1 MATYSYNVSQL
12 GEYVQVNK
20 DIILKDIVFGGEYG
34 NTIPLMT
41 KQLGIK
47 TTEKIHPSTLNVVLQ
62 DIDGVNPCGFHSDG
76 ELKFTDRE
84 IVTKQKKAN
93 MEFCLEK
100 LLGKFAEY
108 KVRVGANED
117 ALPFEAEI
125 IDGLVKSINKQ
136 VEKGVW
142 TDLITNADAQ
152 LTVASTGTAYERV
165 MAVYMALPEEILE
178 DAVIFVS
185 PATFREYV
193 KDLVDKNFYHYNPAD
208 GDLEEIFIPGSGVK
222 VRKANGLAEQTD
234 DVIFGTSPK
243 NMIYGTDFMDNKEE
257 VKAWFSDDNDTYRI
271 KVRFNYGA
279 NVAFPDLVVGSKKSK
294 G

>member
-1 MATYSYNVSQL
+1 MAYNVTAL
-12 GEYVQVNK
+12 GTYVQENK

-47 TTEKIHPSTLNVVLQ
+47 TTEKIHPSTLEAVLQ
-62 DIDGVNPCGFHSDG
+62 DVSGECGFNPQGDLNIS
-76 ELKFTDRE
+76 ERSIT
-84 IVTKQKKAN
+84 TSQKKVN

-142 TDLITNADAQ
+142 TDLITNTTAQ
-152 LTVASTGTAYERV
+152 LTVPSTGTAYERV
-165 MAVYMALPEEILE
+165 MAVYMALPEAILE

-222 VRKANGLAEQTD
+222 VRKAKGLAEQTD

-257 VKAWFSDDNDTYRI
+257 IKAWFSDDNDTYRI

-279 NVAFPDLVVGSKKSK
+279 NVAFPDLVVGSKKTK

>member
-1 MATYSYNVSQL
+1 MAYNVSAL
-12 GEYVQVNK
+12 GTYVQENK

-47 TTEKIHPSTLNVVLQ
+47 TTEKIHPSTLEAVLQ
-62 DIDGVNPCGFHSDG
+62 DVSGECGFNPQGDLNIS
-76 ELKFTDRE
+76 ERSIT
-84 IVTKQKKAN
+84 TAQKKVN

-142 TDLITNADAQ
+142 TDLITNTDAQ
-152 LTVASTGTAYERV
+152 LTVPSTGTAYERI
-165 MAVYMALPEEILE
+165 MAVYMALPEAILE

-208 GDLEEIFIPGSGVK
+208 GDLEEIFIVGSGVK
-222 VRKANGLAEQTD
+222 VRKAMGLAEQTE

-257 VKAWFSDDNDTYRI
+257 IKAWFSDDNDTYRI

>member
-1 MATYSYNVSQL
+1 MAYNVESL
-12 GEYVQVNK
+12 GAYVQENK

-47 TTEKIHPSTLNVVLQ
+47 TTEKIHPSTLEAVLQ
-62 DIDGVNPCGFHSDG
+62 DVSGECGFTPQGD
-76 ELKFTDRE
+76 LKITERS
-84 IVTKQKKAN
+84 ITTSQKKVN

-142 TDLITNADAQ
+142 TDLITNTTAQ

-222 VRKANGLAEQTD
+222 VRKANGLAEQTE

-257 VKAWFSDDNDTYRI
+257 IKAWFSDDNDVYRI

-294 G
+294 A

>member
-1 MATYSYNVSQL
+1 MAYNVTAL
-12 GEYVQVNK
+12 GTYVQENK

-47 TTEKIHPSTLNVVLQ
+47 TTEKIHPSTLEAVLQ
-62 DIDGVNPCGFHSDG
+62 DVSGECGFNPQGDLNIS
-76 ELKFTDRE
+76 ERSIT
-84 IVTKQKKAN
+84 TSQKKVN

-100 LLGKFAEY
+100 LLGKFDEY
-108 KVRVGANED
+108 TVRVGANPD

-142 TDLITNADAQ
+142 TDLITNTDAQ

-165 MAVYMALPEEILE
+165 MAVYMALPEAILE

-222 VRKANGLAEQTD
+222 VRKAKGLAEQTD

-257 VKAWFSDDNDTYRI
+257 IKAWFSDDNDTYRI

>member
-1 MATYSYNVSQL
+1 MAYNVQAL
-12 GEYVQVNK
+12 GAYVQENK

-47 TTEKIHPSTLNVVLQ
+47 TTEKIHPSTLEAVLQ
-62 DIDGVNPCGFHSDG
+62 DVNGDCGFNPQGD
-76 ELKFTDRE
+76 LKITERS
-84 IVTKQKKAN
+84 IITSQKKVN

-136 VEKGVW
+136 VEKDVW
-142 TDLITNADAQ
+142 TALITNTDAQ

-165 MAVYMALPEEILE
+165 MAVYMALPEAVLE

-222 VRKANGLAEQTD
+222 VRKAKGLAEQTD

-257 VKAWFSDDNDTYRI
+257 IKAWFSGDNDTYRI

-279 NVAFPDLVVGSKKSK
+279 NVAFPDLVVG
-294 G
+294 

>member
-1 MATYSYNVSQL
+1 MAYNVTAL
-12 GEYVQVNK
+12 GTYVQENK

-47 TTEKIHPSTLNVVLQ
+47 TTEKIHPSTLEAVLQ
-62 DIDGVNPCGFHSDG
+62 DVSGECGFNPQGDLNIS
-76 ELKFTDRE
+76 ERSIT
-84 IVTKQKKAN
+84 TKQKKVN

-136 VEKGVW
+136 VEKDVW
-142 TDLITNADAQ
+142 TDLITNTTAQ

-222 VRKANGLAEQTD
+222 VRKALGLAGQTE

-257 VKAWFSDDNDTYRI
+257 VKAWFSDDNDVYRI

-279 NVAFPDLVVGSKKSK
+279 NVAFPDLVVGSKKTA
-294 G
+294 

>member
-1 MATYSYNVSQL
+1 MAYNVSAL
-12 GEYVQVNK
+12 GTYVQENK

-47 TTEKIHPSTLNVVLQ
+47 TTEKIHPSTLEAVLQ
-62 DIDGVNPCGFHSDG
+62 DVSGECGFNPQGDLNIS
-76 ELKFTDRE
+76 ERSIT
-84 IVTKQKKAN
+84 TSQKKVN

-108 KVRVGANED
+108 TVRVGANQD

-142 TDLITNADAQ
+142 TDLITNTTAQ
-152 LTVASTGTAYERV
+152 LTVSGEGTAYERV
-165 MAVYMALPEEILE
+165 MAVYMALPEAILE

-222 VRKANGLAEQTD
+222 VRKAKGLAEQTD

-257 VKAWFSDDNDTYRI
+257 IKAWFSDDNDTYRI

>member
-1 MATYSYNVSQL
+1 MAYNVESL
-12 GEYVQVNK
+12 GAYVQENR

-47 TTEKIHPSTLNVVLQ
+47 TTEKIHPSTLEAVLQ
-62 DIDGVNPCGFHSDG
+62 DVSGECGFNPQGDLNITERSI
-76 ELKFTDRE
+76 T
-84 IVTKQKKAN
+84 TKQKKVN

-108 KVRVGANED
+108 KVRVGANPD

-152 LTVASTGTAYERV
+152 LTVASTGTAYERI
-165 MAVYMALPEEILE
+165 MAVYMALPEAILE

-222 VRKANGLAEQTD
+222 VRKAKGLAEQTD

-279 NVAFPDLVVGSKKSK
+279 NVAYPDLVVGSKKVK

>member
-1 MATYSYNVSQL
+1 MAYNVQAL
-12 GEYVQVNK
+12 GTYVQENK

-47 TTEKIHPSTLNVVLQ
+47 TTEKIHPSTLKAPLQ
-62 DIDGVNPCGFHSDG
+62 DVTGECGFNPAGDLRITERSI
-76 ELKFTDRE
+76 T
-84 IVTKQKKAN
+84 TSQKKVN

-108 KVRVGANED
+108 KVRVGANPD

-125 IDGLVKSINKQ
+125 IDDIVTDINKQ
-136 VEKGVW
+136 VETGVW
-142 TDLITNADAQ
+142 TDLLNNTDAQ
-152 LTVASTGTAYERV
+152 LTVSSEGTAYERV
-165 MAVYMALPEEILE
+165 MAVYMALPEAILE

-222 VRKANGLAEQTD
+222 VRKAKGLAEQTD

-257 VKAWFSDDNDTYRI
+257 IKAWFSDDNDTYRI

-279 NVAFPDLVVGSKKSK
+279 NVAFPDLVVGSKKSR

>member
-1 MATYSYNVSQL
+1 MAYNVQAL
-12 GEYVQVNK
+12 GAYVQENK

-47 TTEKIHPSTLNVVLQ
+47 TTEKIHPSTLEAVLQ
-62 DIDGVNPCGFHSDG
+62 DVSGECGFNPQGDLNIS
-76 ELKFTDRE
+76 ERSIT
-84 IVTKQKKAN
+84 TKQKKVN

-108 KVRVGANED
+108 TVRVGANQD

-165 MAVYMALPEEILE
+165 MAVYMALPEAILE

-222 VRKANGLAEQTD
+222 VRKAKGLAEQTD

-243 NMIYGTDFMDNKEE
+243 NMIYGTDFMENKEE
-257 VKAWFSDDNDTYRI
+257 IKAWFSDDNDTYRI

-294 G
+294 

>member
-1 MATYSYNVSQL
+1 MAYNVQAL
-12 GEYVQVNK
+12 GAYVQENK

-47 TTEKIHPSTLNVVLQ
+47 TTEKIHPSTLEAVLQ
-62 DIDGVNPCGFHSDG
+62 DVNGDCGFNPQGD
-76 ELKFTDRE
+76 LKITERS
-84 IVTKQKKAN
+84 IITSQKKVN

-136 VEKGVW
+136 VEKDVW
-142 TDLITNADAQ
+142 TALITNTDAQ

-165 MAVYMALPEEILE
+165 MAVYMALPEAVLE

-222 VRKANGLAEQTD
+222 VRKAKGLAEQTD

>member
-1 MATYSYNVSQL
+1 MAYNVNGL

-47 TTEKIHPSTLNVVLQ
+47 TTEKIHPTTFEAVLQ
-62 DIDGVNPCGFHSDG
+62 DVSGECGFHSDG
-76 ELKFTDRE
+76 ELKFTDRD
-84 IVTKQKKAN
+84 IVTKQKKVN

-136 VEKGVW
+136 VEKDVW
-142 TDLITNADAQ
+142 TDLITNTTAQ

-165 MAVYMALPEEILE
+165 MAVYMALPEAILE

-193 KDLVDKNFYHYNPAD
+193 NDLVNKNFYHYNPAD

-222 VRKANGLAEQTD
+222 VRKALGLAGQTE

-257 VKAWFSDDNDTYRI
+257 VKAWFSDDNDVYRI

-279 NVAFPDLVVGSKKSK
+279 NVAFPDLVVGSKKSA
-294 G
+294 

>member
-1 MATYSYNVSQL
+1 MAYNVTAL
-12 GEYVQVNK
+12 GTYVQENK

-47 TTEKIHPSTLNVVLQ
+47 TTEKIHPSTLEAVLQ
-62 DIDGVNPCGFHSDG
+62 DVSGECGFNPQGDLNIS
-76 ELKFTDRE
+76 ERSIT
-84 IVTKQKKAN
+84 TSQKKVN

-108 KVRVGANED
+108 TVRVGANQD

-142 TDLITNADAQ
+142 TDLITNTTAQ
-152 LTVASTGTAYERV
+152 LTVASTGTAYERI
-165 MAVYMALPEEILE
+165 MAVYMALPEAILE

-193 KDLVDKNFYHYNPAD
+193 NDLVNKNFYHYNPAD

-222 VRKANGLAEQTD
+222 VRKANGLAEQTE

-257 VKAWFSDDNDTYRI
+257 IKAWFSDDNDTYRI

-279 NVAFPDLVVGSKKSK
+279 NVAFPDLVVGSKKTK

>member
-1 MATYSYNVSQL
+1 MAYNVSAL
-12 GEYVQVNK
+12 GTYVQENK

-47 TTEKIHPSTLNVVLQ
+47 TTEKIHPSTLEAVLQ
-62 DIDGVNPCGFHSDG
+62 DVSGECGFNPQGDLNIS
-76 ELKFTDRE
+76 ERSIT
-84 IVTKQKKAN
+84 TSQKKVN

-142 TDLITNADAQ
+142 TDLITNTTAQ
-152 LTVASTGTAYERV
+152 LTVSGEGTAYERV
-165 MAVYMALPEEILE
+165 MAVYMALPEAILE

-222 VRKANGLAEQTD
+222 VRKAKGLAEQTD

-257 VKAWFSDDNDTYRI
+257 IKAWFSDDNDTYRI

-279 NVAFPDLVVGSKKSK
+279 NVAFPDLVVGSKKTK

>member
-1 MATYSYNVSQL
+1 
-12 GEYVQVNK
+12 
-20 DIILKDIVFGGEYG
+20 
-34 NTIPLMT
+34 
-41 KQLGIK
+41 
-47 TTEKIHPSTLNVVLQ
+47 
-62 DIDGVNPCGFHSDG
+62 
-76 ELKFTDRE
+76 
-84 IVTKQKKAN
+84 
-93 MEFCLEK
+93 
-100 LLGKFAEY
+100 
-108 KVRVGANED
+108 
-117 ALPFEAEI
+117 
-125 IDGLVKSINKQ
+125 
-136 VEKGVW
+136 
-142 TDLITNADAQ
+142 
-152 LTVASTGTAYERV
+152 
-165 MAVYMALPEEILE
+165 MAVYMALPEAILE

>member
-1 MATYSYNVSQL
+1 MAYNVESL
-12 GEYVQVNK
+12 GAYVQENK

-47 TTEKIHPSTLNVVLQ
+47 TTEKIHPSTLEAVLQ
-62 DIDGVNPCGFHSDG
+62 DVSGECGFTPQGD
-76 ELKFTDRE
+76 LKITERS
-84 IVTKQKKAN
+84 ITTSQKKVN

-108 KVRVGANED
+108 NVRVGANQD

-136 VEKGVW
+136 VEKDVW
-142 TDLITNADAQ
+142 TDLITNTTAQ

-165 MAVYMALPEEILE
+165 MAVYMALPEAVLE

-193 KDLVDKNFYHYNPAD
+193 KNLVDKNFYHYNPAD

-222 VRKANGLAEQTD
+222 VRKAKGLAEQTD

-294 G
+294 

>member
-1 MATYSYNVSQL
+1 MAYNVSAL
-12 GEYVQVNK
+12 GAYVQENK

-47 TTEKIHPSTLNVVLQ
+47 TTEKIHPSTLEAVLQ
-62 DIDGVNPCGFHSDG
+62 DVSGECGFTPQGD
-76 ELKFTDRE
+76 LKITERS
-84 IVTKQKKAN
+84 ITTSQKKVN

-108 KVRVGANED
+108 KVRVGANQD

-142 TDLITNADAQ
+142 TDLITNTDAQ

-165 MAVYMALPEEILE
+165 MAVYMALPEAILE

-257 VKAWFSDDNDTYRI
+257 IKAWFSDDNDTYRI

>member
-1 MATYSYNVSQL
+1 MAYNVSAL
-12 GEYVQVNK
+12 GTYVQENK

-47 TTEKIHPSTLNVVLQ
+47 TTEKIHPSTLEAVLQ
-62 DIDGVNPCGFHSDG
+62 DVSGECGFNPQGDLNIS
-76 ELKFTDRE
+76 ERSIT
-84 IVTKQKKAN
+84 TSQKKVN

-142 TDLITNADAQ
+142 TDLITNTTAQ
-152 LTVASTGTAYERV
+152 LTVPSTGTAYERV
-165 MAVYMALPEEILE
+165 MAVYMALPEAILE

-222 VRKANGLAEQTD
+222 VRKAKGLAEQTD

-257 VKAWFSDDNDTYRI
+257 IKAWFSDDNDTYRI

>member
-1 MATYSYNVSQL
+1 MAYNVSAL
-12 GEYVQVNK
+12 GAYVQENK

-47 TTEKIHPSTLNVVLQ
+47 TTEKIHPSTLEAVLQ
-62 DIDGVNPCGFHSDG
+62 DVSGECGFNPQGDLNITERSI
-76 ELKFTDRE
+76 T
-84 IVTKQKKAN
+84 TSQKKVN

-108 KVRVGANED
+108 KVRVGANPD

-142 TDLITNADAQ
+142 TDLITNTDAQ

-165 MAVYMALPEEILE
+165 MAVYMALPEAILE

-222 VRKANGLAEQTD
+222 VRKAKGLAEQTD

-257 VKAWFSDDNDTYRI
+257 IKAWFSDDNDTYRI

-294 G
+294 

>member
-1 MATYSYNVSQL
+1 MAYNVSAL
-12 GEYVQVNK
+12 GTYVQENK

-47 TTEKIHPSTLNVVLQ
+47 TTEKIHPSTLEAVLQ
-62 DIDGVNPCGFHSDG
+62 DVNG
-76 ELKFTDRE
+76 ECAFNPQGDLKITERS
-84 IVTKQKKAN
+84 ITTSQKKVN

-100 LLGKFAEY
+100 LLEKFAEY

-142 TDLITNADAQ
+142 TDLITNTTAQ
-152 LTVASTGTAYERV
+152 LTVPSTGTAYERV
-165 MAVYMALPEEILE
+165 MAVYMALPEAVLE

-193 KDLVDKNFYHYNPAD
+193 NDLVNKNFYHYNPAD

-222 VRKANGLAEQTD
+222 VRKAKGLAEQTD

-279 NVAFPDLVVGSKKSK
+279 NVAFPDLVVGSKKTK

>member
-1 MATYSYNVSQL
+1 MAYNVTAL
-12 GEYVQVNK
+12 GTYVQENK

-47 TTEKIHPSTLNVVLQ
+47 TTEKIHPSTLEAVLQ
-62 DIDGVNPCGFHSDG
+62 DVSGECGFNPQGDLNIS
-76 ELKFTDRE
+76 ERSIT
-84 IVTKQKKAN
+84 TSQKKVN

-108 KVRVGANED
+108 TVRVGANPD

-142 TDLITNADAQ
+142 TDLITNTTAQ

-165 MAVYMALPEEILE
+165 MAVYMALPEAILE

-222 VRKANGLAEQTD
+222 VRKANGLAEQTE

-279 NVAFPDLVVGSKKSK
+279 NVAFPDLVVGSKKTK
-294 G
+294 

>member
-1 MATYSYNVSQL
+1 MAYNVTAL
-12 GEYVQVNK
+12 GTYVQENK

-47 TTEKIHPSTLNVVLQ
+47 TTEKIHPSTLEAVLQ
-62 DIDGVNPCGFHSDG
+62 DVSGECGFTPQGD
-76 ELKFTDRE
+76 LKITERS
-84 IVTKQKKAN
+84 ITTSQKKVN

-108 KVRVGANED
+108 TVRVGANPD

-165 MAVYMALPEEILE
+165 MAVYMALPEAILE

-222 VRKANGLAEQTD
+222 VRKALGLAGQTD

-257 VKAWFSDDNDTYRI
+257 IKAWFSDDNDTYRI

-279 NVAFPDLVVGSKKSK
+279 NVAFPDLVVGSKKSA
-294 G
+294 

>member
-1 MATYSYNVSQL
+1 MAYNVQAL
-12 GEYVQVNK
+12 GAYVQENK

-47 TTEKIHPSTLNVVLQ
+47 TTEKIHPSTLEAVLQ
-62 DIDGVNPCGFHSDG
+62 DVSGECGFNPQGDLNIS
-76 ELKFTDRE
+76 ERSIT
-84 IVTKQKKAN
+84 TSQKKVN

-142 TDLITNADAQ
+142 TDLITNTTAQ
-152 LTVASTGTAYERV
+152 LTVSGEGTAYERV
-165 MAVYMALPEEILE
+165 MAVYMALPEAILE

-222 VRKANGLAEQTD
+222 VRKAKGLAEQTE

-257 VKAWFSDDNDTYRI
+257 IKAWFSDDNDTYRI

>member
-1 MATYSYNVSQL
+1 MAYNVESL
-12 GEYVQVNK
+12 GAYVQENK

-47 TTEKIHPSTLNVVLQ
+47 TTEKIHPSTLEAVLQ
-62 DIDGVNPCGFHSDG
+62 DVSGECGFTPQGD
-76 ELKFTDRE
+76 LKITERS
-84 IVTKQKKAN
+84 ITTSQKKVN

-142 TDLITNADAQ
+142 TDLITNTTAQ

-165 MAVYMALPEEILE
+165 MAVYMALPEAILE

-222 VRKANGLAEQTD
+222 VRKANGLAEQTE

-257 VKAWFSDDNDTYRI
+257 IKAWFSDDNDTYRI

>member
-1 MATYSYNVSQL
+1 MAYNVEAL
-12 GEYVQVNK
+12 GAYVQENK

-47 TTEKIHPSTLNVVLQ
+47 TTEKIHPSTLEAVLQ
-62 DIDGVNPCGFHSDG
+62 DVSGECGFTPQGD
-76 ELKFTDRE
+76 LKITERS
-84 IVTKQKKAN
+84 ITTSQKKVN

-100 LLGKFAEY
+100 LLDKFAEY

-125 IDGLVKSINKQ
+125 IDNLVKSINKQ

-142 TDLITNADAQ
+142 TDLITNTDAQ

-165 MAVYMALPEEILE
+165 MAVYMALPEAILE

-222 VRKANGLAEQTD
+222 VRKAKGLAEQTE

-257 VKAWFSDDNDTYRI
+257 VKVWFSDDNDTYRI

-279 NVAFPDLVVGSKKSK
+279 NVAFPDLVVGSKKVK

>member
-1 MATYSYNVSQL
+1 MAYNVQAL
-12 GEYVQVNK
+12 GAYVQENK

-47 TTEKIHPSTLNVVLQ
+47 TTEKIHPSTLEAVLQ
-62 DIDGVNPCGFHSDG
+62 DVSGECGFNPQGDLNITERSI
-76 ELKFTDRE
+76 T
-84 IVTKQKKAN
+84 TSQKKVN

-108 KVRVGANED
+108 KVRVGANPD

-142 TDLITNADAQ
+142 TDLITNTDAQ

-165 MAVYMALPEEILE
+165 MAVYMALPEAVLE

-222 VRKANGLAEQTD
+222 VRKAKGLAEQTD

-257 VKAWFSDDNDTYRI
+257 IKAWFSDDNDTYRI

>member
-1 MATYSYNVSQL
+1 MAYNVQAL
-12 GEYVQVNK
+12 GAYVQENK

-47 TTEKIHPSTLNVVLQ
+47 TTEKIHPSTLEAVLQ
-62 DIDGVNPCGFHSDG
+62 DVNGDCGFNPQGD
-76 ELKFTDRE
+76 LKITERS
-84 IVTKQKKAN
+84 IITSQKKVN

-136 VEKGVW
+136 VEKDVW
-142 TDLITNADAQ
+142 TALITNTDAQ

-165 MAVYMALPEEILE
+165 MAVYMALPEAVLE

-193 KDLVDKNFYHYNPAD
+193 NDLVNKNFYHYNPAD

-222 VRKANGLAEQTD
+222 VRKAKGLAEQTD

-257 VKAWFSDDNDTYRI
+257 IKAWFSDDNDTYRI

>member
-1 MATYSYNVSQL
+1 MAYNVSEL
-12 GEYVQVNK
+12 GAYVQVNK

-47 TTEKIHPSTLNVVLQ
+47 TTEKIHPSTLEAVLQ
-62 DIDGVNPCGFHSDG
+62 DVSGECNFHPQGD
-76 ELKFTDRE
+76 LKFTDRE
-84 IVTKQKKAN
+84 IATKQKKVN

-100 LLGKFAEY
+100 LLGMFAEY
-108 KVRVGANED
+108 KVRVGANPD

-142 TDLITNADAQ
+142 TDLITNTDAQ

-222 VRKANGLAEQTD
+222 VRKAKGLAEQTD

>member
-1 MATYSYNVSQL
+1 MAYNVSLL
-12 GEYVQVNK
+12 GTYVQENK

-47 TTEKIHPSTLNVVLQ
+47 TTEKIHPTTLEAVLQ
-62 DIDGVNPCGFHSDG
+62 DVSGVCGFHPDG

-84 IVTKQKKAN
+84 IATKQKKVN

-108 KVRVGANED
+108 TVRVGANED

-136 VEKGVW
+136 VEKDVW
-142 TDLITNADAQ
+142 TDLITNTDAQ

-193 KDLVDKNFYHYNPAD
+193 NDLVNKNFYHYNPAD

-222 VRKANGLAEQTD
+222 VRKALGLAGQTN

-279 NVAFPDLVVGSKKSK
+279 NVAFPDLVVGSKKTA
-294 G
+294 

>member
-1 MATYSYNVSQL
+1 MAYNVQAL
-12 GEYVQVNK
+12 GAYVQENK

-47 TTEKIHPSTLNVVLQ
+47 TTEKIHPSTLEAVLQ
-62 DIDGVNPCGFHSDG
+62 DVSGECGFHPQGD
-76 ELKFTDRE
+76 LKITERS
-84 IVTKQKKAN
+84 ITTSQKKVN

-108 KVRVGANED
+108 KVRVGANPD

-142 TDLITNADAQ
+142 TDLITNTDAQ

-165 MAVYMALPEEILE
+165 MAVYMALPEAVLE

-222 VRKANGLAEQTD
+222 VRKAKGLAEQTD

-257 VKAWFSDDNDTYRI
+257 IKAWFSDDNDTYRI

>member
-1 MATYSYNVSQL
+1 MAYNVTAL
-12 GEYVQVNK
+12 GTYVQENK

-47 TTEKIHPSTLNVVLQ
+47 TTEKIHPSTLEAVLQ
-62 DIDGVNPCGFHSDG
+62 DVSGECGFNPQGDLNIS
-76 ELKFTDRE
+76 ERSIT
-84 IVTKQKKAN
+84 TSQKKVN

-108 KVRVGANED
+108 TVRVGASQD

-136 VEKGVW
+136 VEKDVW
-142 TDLITNADAQ
+142 TDLITNTTAQ

-165 MAVYMALPEEILE
+165 MAVYMALPEAILE

-193 KDLVDKNFYHYNPAD
+193 NDLVNKNFYHYNPAD

-222 VRKANGLAEQTD
+222 VRKANGLAEQTE

-279 NVAFPDLVVGSKKSK
+279 NVAFPDLVVGSKKVK

>member
-1 MATYSYNVSQL
+1 MAYNVSAL
-12 GEYVQVNK
+12 GTYVQENK

-47 TTEKIHPSTLNVVLQ
+47 TTEKIHPSTLEAVLQ
-62 DIDGVNPCGFHSDG
+62 DVSGECGFNPQGDLNIS
-76 ELKFTDRE
+76 ERSIT
-84 IVTKQKKAN
+84 TSQKKVN

-142 TDLITNADAQ
+142 ADLITNTDAQ

-165 MAVYMALPEEILE
+165 MAVYMALPEAILE

-222 VRKANGLAEQTD
+222 VRKAKGLAEQTD

-257 VKAWFSDDNDTYRI
+257 IKAWFSDDNDTYRI